1 MRHETFIRKV
11 GHDVLIAHSF
21 IRRLND
27 TLLALLAVRANFEG
41 TPEVNESWIASEE
54 KYEWKT
60 GLELDID
67 GEKCSQELSK

>member
-1 MRHETFIRKV
+1 MFIAR
-11 GHDVLIAHSF
+11 SF

-27 TLLALLAVRANFEG
+27 TLLAVLMVRANFEG

-60 GLELDID
+60 GVELDID
-67 GEKCSQELSK
+67 DEKCSQELSK

>member
-1 MRHETFIRKV
+1 
-11 GHDVLIAHSF
+11 
-21 IRRLND
+21 
-27 TLLALLAVRANFEG
+27 LALRADFEG

-54 KYEWKT
+54 KYELRI